1 MIVDNPEKFTKSTLT
16 FKTSYDLSQEEILR
30 RHLAEQEKI
39 QAKLQAIA
47 AKEQERLQAEA
58 AKERERL
65 QKEAEIELKRQQE
78 EAALE
83 KQRIEEE
90 ARIQL
95 EISAAKEAEAALR
108 IKILQEEKK
117 MFEEE

>member
-1 MIVDNPEKFTKSTLT
+1 MNIENWGGTHPYSTKNAHATKQVRELCCSAEHQVEMIVDNPEKFTKSTLT
-16 FKTSYDLSQEEILR
+16 FKTSYGLSQEEILR
-30 RHLAEQEKI
+30 RHLVEQEKI

-65 QKEAEIELKRQQE
+65 QKEAELELKRQQE

-83 KQRIEEE
+83 K
-90 ARIQL
+90 
-95 EISAAKEAEAALR
+95 
-108 IKILQEEKK
+108 
-117 MFEEE
+117 